1 MTLKRKSD
9 TFEADLS
16 LDVSDNVTSIEGARE
31 LSTLAPTAVA
41 APAGKRRKVAAS
53 KAPSISTPVQPA
65 KKRSRPSG
73 KASSRRP
80 ATPAVQP
87 PAQGHPPTQLQPL
100 DINYTTATPELQ
112 GAFGHTASAARDDT
126 VLGEAAQRIET
137 GTYYGLSATQPQS
150 YTDAASSWNASHE
163 NVSLAPI
170 HSRDT
175 HPHAELV
182 LSLTEEI
189 NQLEEARSKL
199 TTANQGY
206 VQHNNNLYR
215 ENLTLSQE
223 NAALKKLLK
232 EHAPNVQ
239 LAKVNV
245 GSIDPSLTATSHPT
259 SLQSRGTA
267 NVDSSTAPTIDL
279 TQDETRPLSSSTM
292 PAPLS
297 TARALNP
304 EVLERFKL
312 RNIQSLTLGELQHKH
327 AQLQYQKDE
336 LQLQKDEADRTKED
350 LKKQLT
356 ANDRSRLPKLQRDA
370 KVAQLHKEIEA
381 SGKRQDAL
389 CDALLEFARIERY
402 LTGLCIRYKD
412 LMSHLEKDRNIW
424 DAVEAAKATWF
435 ATYGKRNEGRLINGD
450 IASGVYQPPDGFT
463 LEAGAQAPDGPSISD
478 AFHHII
484 SNPGDRTYSF
494 ASTDSGAFGLGSE
507 NTAPPAVAAEEMP
520 QITLAETRSPSAVL
534 FPRLT
539 YDGNTSSPEFWDNTI
554 MQTAGANTRPL
565 PQTNVFEDGSSM
577 TGPSNTLDYENL
589 DDDTRAVLQSKD
601 NAGTYH
607 GDGTDVLA
615 EVGTGF
621 TNTNYTN
628 STQIADLDSLDAHL
642 QSTWDSMGMTA
653 STVETEIMP
662 DFMAPQPT
670 AGHGATYYQ
679 PETQPSYGINPGFNG
694 TSGNDNVTLPN
705 MPGGFTLWAGEPGY
719 ENDAP
724 HPDIEGNNYNNNE
737 NMLNSC
743 DAGNPNFDEPF
754 ESYTSYL
761 NGYNDDGGDTL
772 MSPYPEVPDPSAN

>member
-1 MTLKRKSD
+1 M
-9 TFEADLS
+9 
-16 LDVSDNVTSIEGARE
+16 
-31 LSTLAPTAVA
+31 
-41 APAGKRRKVAAS
+41 
-53 KAPSISTPVQPA
+53 
-65 KKRSRPSG
+65 
-73 KASSRRP
+73 
-80 ATPAVQP
+80 
-87 PAQGHPPTQLQPL
+87 LQSA
-100 DINYTTATPELQ
+100 Y
-112 GAFGHTASAARDDT
+112 GHTAAASRDDT
-126 VLGEAAQRIET
+126 VLGEPAQSIET

-170 HSRDT
+170 DSRDT

-189 NQLEEARSKL
+189 NQLEEAKSKL
-199 TTANQGY
+199 TTANQAY
-206 VQHNNNLYR
+206 VQHNNNLYS

-223 NAALKKLLK
+223 NAALKRLLK

-245 GSIDPSLTATSHPT
+245 GPIDPSLTATSHPT

-279 TQDETRPLSSSTM
+279 TQDETRPLPSSTM

-297 TARALNP
+297 TARASNP
-304 EVLERFKL
+304 EVLQRFKL
-312 RNIQSLTLGELQHKH
+312 RNIQSLTLGELQHQH
-327 AQLQYQKDE
+327 AQV
-336 LQLQKDEADRTKED
+336 QLQKDELERTNED
-350 LKKQLT
+350 LRKQLT
-356 ANDRSRLPKLQRDA
+356 AHEKHTNTNDGSRLPKLQRDA

-412 LMSHLEKDRNIW
+412 FMSHLEKDRNIG

-435 ATYGKRNEGRLINGD
+435 AAYGKRNEGHLINGD

-463 LEAGAQAPDGPSISD
+463 LEAGAQASDGPSISD

-484 SNPGDRTYSF
+484 SDPGDRTHSF

-507 NTAPPAVAAEEMP
+507 NTAPPAVAAEEVP
-520 QITLAETRSPSAVL
+520 QITLPETRSTSAVL

-539 YDGNTSSPEFWDNTI
+539 YDGNTSSPEFWDHTV
-554 MQTAGANTRPL
+554 MQTAGGNSRPL
-565 PQTNVFEDGSSM
+565 PQTNIFEDGSLM

-601 NAGTYH
+601 NAGIYH

-621 TNTNYTN
+621 TTTNYTN
-628 STQIADLDSLDAHL
+628 GTHIADLDSLDAHL
-642 QSTWDSMGMTA
+642 QSTWDGIGITA
-653 STVETEIMP
+653 STIETENMP
-662 DFMAPQPT
+662 DFMAPQLT
-670 AGHGATYYQ
+670 TGHGAAYYQ
-679 PETQPSYGINPGFNG
+679 LESQPSYGINPGFNG
-694 TSGNDNVTLPN
+694 TSGSDNITLPN

-724 HPDIEGNNYNNNE
+724 HPDIEGNNYNDNE
-737 NMLNSC
+737 NMLDSC
-743 DAGNPNFDEPF
+743 DAGNPNFDESF

-772 MSPYPEVPDPSAN
+772 MSPYPEVADPSAN